1 MTAERPA
8 VATAIPA
15 PVATAAPVATSGKW
29 SIAAAVDEL
38 PQFDFE
44 DEREITQVAAG
55 WRLERNSNGYYRWR
69 WQMKDATGQPLTYVA
84 TSGKSSYR
92 RGSQYVSIREAEDR
106 ERTHDHADGE
116 PIRPE

>member
-8 VATAIPA
+8 VATAPDEVA
-15 PVATAAPVATSGKW
+15 ATAAPVATSGKW
-29 SIAAAVDEL
+29 SIADAVDEL

-44 DEREITQVAAG
+44 DEREITEVAAG

-69 WQMKDATGQPLTYVA
+69 WQMKDATGNPITYVA

-92 RGSQYVSIREAEDR
+92 RGSQYVSIREAEAI
-106 ERTHDHADGE
+106 ENDHADGKQV
-116 PIRPE
+116 